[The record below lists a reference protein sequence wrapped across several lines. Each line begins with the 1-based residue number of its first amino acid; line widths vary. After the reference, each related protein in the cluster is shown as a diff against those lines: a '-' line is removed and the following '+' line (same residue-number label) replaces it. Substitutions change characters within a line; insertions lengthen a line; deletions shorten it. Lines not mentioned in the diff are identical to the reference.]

1 MKNFKNILILGVFI
15 LVSTS
20 IRSQSIFDKYASKDE
35 VTSVVISENM
45 FKLFAT
51 MQLVVNDKETQDFI
65 DIAKNVKGLR
75 VLTTSNSLL
84 GDDLKNDALNY
95 VRSKKLSELL
105 VLKDKGSSVYFYTAD
120 GFGKG
125 KIKELLMLVTEI
137 KEININGRNFETI
150 LLSLTGDLDIEKI
163 GVLANKMNLPKELG
177 RINSVE
183 RQ

>member
-1 MKNFKNILILGVFI
+1 MKNVKHILFLAAFM
-15 LVSTS
+15 LTS
-20 IRSQSIFDKYASKDE
+20 LATYSQSIFDKYASKDE

-45 FKLFAT
+45 FKLFAN
-51 MQLVVNDKETQDFI
+51 MQLVVEDKEAQDFI

-75 VLTTSNSLL
+75 VLTTSNSVIA
-84 GDDLKNDALNY
+84 DDLKNEALDY

-120 GFGKG
+120 GLGKG